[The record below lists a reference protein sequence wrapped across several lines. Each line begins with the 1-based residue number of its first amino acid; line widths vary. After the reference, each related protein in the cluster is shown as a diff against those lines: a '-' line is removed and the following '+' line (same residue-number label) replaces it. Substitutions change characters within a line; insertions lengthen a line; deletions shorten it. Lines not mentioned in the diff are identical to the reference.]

1 MSPQQGKTCLPLL
14 LLIFLFMA
22 CSVEIRDPPLLVI
35 QTPASL
41 NVTEGSTLSMQCR
54 IEGNVSSISSW
65 FKWYVCKTGGK
76 WKVNDTFQISTK
88 SSAQGSNLTL
98 MTADV
103 EDSGHYE
110 CQAGDSE
117 SSAWSNGTQVTVNGI
132 MDLMVHQTPESIT
145 EVEGANVTMECHFR
159 TVGRL
164 STMYVKWLKGE
175 AEIKL
180 ASKNDSLI
188 IHEDRKE
195 SVASLMLKNVN
206 MSDSGSYRC
215 KVEISSR
222 SLTGLGNTSRVNI
235 KIHDLQVNQTPPS
248 INRTEGETLTIQCRY
263 RVNSRLSYGV
273 TWHKNGH
280 EMKMAGAARMNNS
293 EGLASLV
300 LSNIQKSDSGMYSCD
315 FGRNVRGNGTRV
327 IVLEKQPDS
336 NPITPG
342 SGPGV
347 GPGPGIGIGIGA
359 GVGVGAGVILLL
371 LVIALLVWKYKLK
384 PKDSSKTGCASMEE
398 DRKLHPGLTNQV
410 SDVTY
415 ANLHFQKREVQPAA
429 EVIYAEVKG
438 PKQRDGKLSRT

>member
-235 KIHDLQVNQTPPS
+235 K
-248 INRTEGETLTIQCRY
+248 
-263 RVNSRLSYGV
+263 
-273 TWHKNGH
+273 K
-280 EMKMAGAARMNNS
+280 
-293 EGLASLV
+293 
-300 LSNIQKSDSGMYSCD
+300 
-315 FGRNVRGNGTRV
+315 
-327 IVLEKQPDS
+327 KQPDS

-384 PKDSSKTGCASMEE
+384 PKADSSKTGCASMEE